1 MTTMTDIQ
9 LIKASSSSS
18 YANRWYPPMEL
29 LALGTFL
36 EDSGYG
42 VEIMDGQFL
51 TTKRIIKKIKA
62 PLVGIS
68 FDFCS
73 VWEMEQIAEA
83 AKQKGCTVVLGGHY
97 ATPLARQI
105 LEKNPNIDFIARFD
119 GELALKG
126 IAESATEKSAFKN
139 IPNIAFIEDGK
150 VTFNSAKNL
159 PMAQLPMPRRD
170 LKGIAM
176 ENYFNAYKKSKK
188 RLQLPFD
195 YKRTT
200 NVFLK
205 KGCPIR
211 ASGKGCSYCTRNT
224 IGVSQR
230 TPIQAYNEFKYLAEK
245 FNIDFISEFSDEFIF
260 GPKDRWLIKLKG
272 LYEQKG
278 QPELGLE
285 VYARIPDITE
295 ANVKNMKAVGV
306 KAIVLGIE
314 SGNPKIL
321 ALNGKHYSP
330 KTVVNA
336 CSLLEKYNIEILD
349 SYIFGL
355 IGETRETVQDT
366 INLSRKLEKVCD
378 KKITFYHILTPLPG
392 APIWSKLM
400 QHNKFRQK
408 YGSEYKLNIKNIQE
422 FYIEHFTNLGKNGF
436 AHITNV
442 RKRLLEESAIK
453 L

>member
-1 MTTMTDIQ
+1 MADIQ
-9 LIKASSSSS
+9 LIKAPSGRS
-18 YANRWYPPMEL
+18 YASRWYPPMEL

-42 VEIMDGQFL
+42 VGIIDGQFL
-51 TTKRIIKKIKA
+51 TTKRAIKKIKA

-73 VWEMEQIAEA
+73 IRDMEQIAEG
-83 AKQKGCTVVLGGHY
+83 AKQKGCTVVLGGHH

-105 LEKNPNIDFIARFD
+105 LEKNPNIDFIARFE

-126 IAESATEKSAFKN
+126 LVESASGKYTPRD
-139 IPNIAFIEDGK
+139 IPNIAFRKKGK
-150 VTFNSAKNL
+150 VIFNPIRSL

-176 ENYFNAYKKSKK
+176 KNYFDAYKKSKK
-188 RLQLPFD
+188 QFQLPFD
-195 YKRTT
+195 YKRPT
-200 NVFLK
+200 NAFLK

-230 TPIQAYNEFKYLAEK
+230 TPAQAYNEFKYLVEE

-260 GPKDRWLIKLKG
+260 GPKDRWLIKLKE
-272 LYEQKG
+272 LYEQNGPLKI
-278 QPELGLE
+278 GLE

-295 ANVKNMKAVGV
+295 TNVRNMKAVGV

-314 SGNPKIL
+314 SGNPRIL

-336 CSLLEKYNIEILD
+336 CNLLEKYNIEILD

-355 IGETRETVQDT
+355 IGETRESVQDT
-366 INLSRKLEKVCD
+366 IDLSKKLEKACD

-392 APIWSKLM
+392 APVWDKLM
-400 QHNKFRQK
+400 QHNEFRQK

-422 FYIEHFTNLGKNGF
+422 FYIEHFTNLGRDGF
-436 AHITNV
+436 AYITNV
-442 RKRLLEESAIK
+442 RKRMLEESAIK